1 MANEIDVASFAD
13 LLTSEVLTGMV
24 ELLYADRGA
33 LPNHPALIELPNL
46 QGRGSTTHK
55 ISGVGLGGY
64 DLPSASAED
73 ATISNTALTDDS
85 AQLVIAH
92 YGKAYTASGTWPRW
106 STAPGPSP
114 LSRSRPTRCSPRC
127 RTCCTRSPS
136 WWTTSPGSA
145 APRAWTSSLSV
156 ILDQITALEVAK
168 VQGPYLGILH
178 PQAWGDVRSDIA
190 LNSGGAVQ
198 WHGDSQSMLSIMS
211 GLGWQGRY
219 FGVDFM
225 TTTHVLDDSTDV
237 WGGIMGRGS
246 LVYGWANPSGLD
258 LTADQVVLG
267 DKVLFE
273 RSRAALDDETTY
285 VMHMYSGAVEYRDA
299 GGRTIKSDLPLVPD
313 PYGAH
318 T

>member
-73 ATISNTALTDDS
+73 ATIANTALADDS

-92 YGKAYTASGTWPRW
+92 YGKAYTASNLASLVDSTGTI
-106 STAPGPSP
+106 SAQSFAADAVQSSMSYLLYQIAQLVDNFTGVGG
-114 LSRSRPTRCSPRC
+114 
-127 RTCCTRSPS
+127 
-136 WWTTSPGSA
+136 TSGVDLA
-145 APRAWTSSLSV
+145 LSV

-178 PQAWGDVRSDIA
+178 PQAWGNVRSDIA

-299 GGRTIKSDLPLVPD
+299 GGRTVKSTSP
-313 PYGAH
+313 
-318 T
+318 